1 MMKLLLKRLNEEKIA
16 LRRKEGGKDKRR
28 PPPKAA
34 PQNDKNRAGAKSA
47 ESLCQKTKEENN
59 RGRKTDQRRS
69 RCGN

>member
-16 LRRKEGGKDKRR
+16 LRREGEKKNRRR
-28 PPPKAA
+28 PTPEPA
-34 PQNDKNRAGAKSA
+34 QNDKNRACAKGAG
-47 ESLCQKTKEENN
+47 LLRQKTKEEN

>member
-16 LRRKEGGKDKRR
+16 LRREGGREDNRR
-28 PPPKAA
+28 PAPKSA
-34 PQNDKNRAGAKSA
+34 QNDKNRACTKGA
-47 ESLCQKTKEENN
+47 ELFRRKTKEEN